1 MIAILID
8 MAILWFLLNIFSDE
22 NWDDQKLKVF
32 GIALAISIFGG
43 VAAGYLANFVGIF
56 PAISGYFIVGL
67 ICLWALASLTA
78 QKAATVMAVFTVFKV
93 AVALVF
99 IFLLSD

>member
-22 NWDDQKLKVF
+22 NWDDEKLKVF

-43 VAAGYLANFVGIF
+43 VAARYLAIYVGICQQ
-56 PAISGYFIVGL
+56 SV
-67 ICLWALASLTA
+67 
-78 QKAATVMAVFTVFKV
+78 AT
-93 AVALVF
+93 
-99 IFLLSD
+99 LSSD